1 MEALSA
7 MLGLTEGDEPL
18 FPLKRTAGRR
28 LGAEGPRA
36 YLARKGLVG
45 ERKEPGNLTT
55 CAHLHCLPGPGHFW
69 AS

>member
-45 ERKEPGNLTT
+45 ERE
-55 CAHLHCLPGPGHFW
+55 
-69 AS
+69 